1 MKTNRPVKT
10 PAVTTHEG
18 GRARVAPKID
28 ELRRTVMA
36 SMLFEGSFYESGED
50 SADRVKRLIGE
61 LDGPSVAELVMEA
74 REKMKLRHM
83 PLYMLACMLAHKH
96 HHKGLKELI
105 GVVIKRADEMGEL
118 IALYKALGGK
128 ALPNQLK
135 KGLKRAMRK
144 FNAYKL
150 TKYAGT
156 GAWRVRDV
164 MFMAHAKP
172 SVEAHEAPMTAPAV
186 QKGKYRR
193 GCVLRH
199 VSGSGLLY
207 TQLANDVYEGA
218 KTRESMLSKGVGA
231 LATYTELLVTRE
243 LGGMALLKNLK
254 TMQSAGV
261 DRDLIRKSIAQMDTR
276 WVLPFRFLTAAKHA
290 PDLSDV
296 LERRLLQM
304 LQEERT
310 KLPGRTAILVD
321 VSGSMDQP
329 VSSYFDGTYPG
340 YKRQVNSEVNRLE
353 AAKALAILAREQC
366 EEARVFIFANH
377 IAVLPAHLRGFAL
390 ADKIGAAHGGTRM
403 GEAVRSV
410 QSQDTWSRIIVIT
423 DEQTS
428 DVVPAP
434 QGKGYIL
441 NISTEKRGV
450 GFGPWIT
457 VSGMSESLMEYIRQV
472 EEG

>member
-1 MKTNRPVKT
+1 MKTNRTPKT
-10 PAVTTHEG
+10 PAATTHEG
-18 GRARVAPKID
+18 GRARVASKVD

-36 SMLFEGSFYESGED
+36 SMLFEGSFYESGEE
-50 SADRVKRLIGE
+50 AAARVKRLIGE
-61 LDGPSVAELVMEA
+61 LDFLPVAELVVEA
-74 REKMKLRHM
+74 RVNMKLRHM
-83 PLYMLACMLAHKH
+83 PLYMLACMLAHKK

-105 GVVIKRADEMGEL
+105 ENVIQRADEMGEL
-118 IALYKALGGK
+118 IALYKAQGGK

-135 KGLKRAMRK
+135 KGLRRAMAR

-164 MFMAHAKP
+164 MFMTHAKP
-172 SVEAHEAPMTAPAV
+172 HHGDETPLTAPALV
-186 QKGKYRR
+186 KGKYRR

-199 VSGSGLLY
+199 MSPQGLLF

-218 KTRESMLSKGVGA
+218 KTRESMLSSGKTA
-231 LATYTELLVTRE
+231 FTTYTELLITRE

-276 WVLPFRFLTAAKHA
+276 WVLPFRFLTAAEHA

-304 LQEERT
+304 LAQERT

-329 VSSYFDGTYPG
+329 VSSYFDGSQPG
-340 YKRQVNSEVNRLE
+340 YQRQVNSKVNRLE
-353 AAKALAILAREQC
+353 AAKALALLAREQC
-366 EEARVFIFANH
+366 EDARVFIFANH

-457 VSGMSESLMEYIRQV
+457 ISGMSESLMEYIRQV